1 MNKVEEITQD
11 FKVFIVYVVVCF
23 LCKTGRALKAI
34 ELCKEGLVLLNNKAL
49 EKEKYLR
56 DVILER
62 IYPTMVYACL
72 YYHDYKN
79 AAEYARKHLAICRE
93 YGETFRVGKSSL
105 VLAGIVRIQNEPA
118 EAKELYETVIPIMN
132 KTGERKLEAD
142 ACKGLAKVFKSLF
155 EYDKAKRYL
164 EKALAITIEIGDRQ
178 GEAEAYGDLGNMFKS
193 LAEYHKAKEYLEKA
207 IVISIEIG
215 DRQREGNAYG
225 NLGQVF
231 ESLAEYDKAK
241 EYLEKAV
248 AIQTEIGNK
257 KDEAT
262 AYGSLGTVFQ
272 CLGEYDKATKY
283 FKKSL
288 TINIQ
293 IGDKMGE
300 AISYGNLA
308 TVFRYLAKYDKAKE
322 CYDKALPII
331 VEIGDREKEAG
342 ILMGLGCLSLTSL
355 ADYNKAIE
363 YLEKALAIVI
373 EIGDKQGEANVR
385 ANLGALFRDLGE
397 YDKAKEYYEAAL
409 ANPIET
415 DDRQNLSKPYLM
427 LGSLSIDRCKYP
439 EANENI
445 RKALA
450 LATEIGDRN
459 SEAICYFSLGRI
471 SEKIGDL
478 PKAKEHFEKAL
489 TLEIEIGN
497 RQEEGVC
504 YASLGSI
511 YALLGENVKAEE
523 YLEKSVSIS
532 KNIGALHMEW
542 MCSYNLARQKTL
554 GKKSQE
560 AFSYLFESI
569 KIFEVCRGL
578 LKDNDEFKILYSDK
592 NMNSLKLLSILFFDA
607 GNPKKALYAEE
618 LGRARALSDLMAAQ
632 YSVESHI
639 LADPQSWT
647 GTENVV
653 NLESDCTCLYISY
666 TDQNVA
672 LWILKA
678 SGVTEFRRQT
688 IDKKTMQDKL
698 ATNLDDYFAN
708 IADSFRSFGILP
720 EEKCEDRSLNGTES
734 RPESSHQENLAVL
747 REAKNKVD
755 PKPSLTLFY
764 QMIIAPVANLLE
776 TPEII
781 IVPERSLFRVP
792 FPALLDETG
801 KYLSETFRI
810 RIVPSLTT
818 LKLIQDSPA
827 DYHSQTG
834 ALIVGDPDVGKVILK
849 GNYETFKPLPC
860 ARNEAEMIGQWLG
873 VKPLLGKHA
882 TKQAVL
888 QRIRSVSLVHL
899 AAHGDAERGEI
910 ALAPERTGRGTP
922 QEKDYL
928 LTMSDISKVQVRA
941 KLVVLSCCH
950 SARGQIRTEGVIG
963 IARAFLGSG
972 ARSVLVSLWALEDS
986 ATKHFMRRFY
996 KNLMCEKSA
1005 SESLHQAMR
1014 WMRDHGFSDVSEWA
1028 PFLLIGD
1035 DVTFVFE
1042 NVSTVI

>member
-1 MNKVEEITQD
+1 MDNIEEIMQAISI
-11 FKVFIVYVVVCF
+11 VFVVGGF
-23 LCKTGRALKAI
+23 LCNTGRGIKAI
-34 ELCKEGLVLLNNKAL
+34 ELFKEGLVLLNNKAL
-49 EKEKYLR
+49 EKEKHLSNFFFK
-56 DVILER
+56 R
-62 IYPTMVYACL
+62 IYFAMFNT
-72 YYHDYKN
+72 YYRNHDYKN
-79 AAEYARKHLAICRE
+79 AAQYGRKLLVILRQC
-93 YGETFRVGKSSL
+93 GETVIEGIISL
-105 VLAGIVRIQNEPA
+105 VLAYTFQKQNKPT
-118 EAKELYETVIPIMN
+118 EAKELYETAIEIMN
-132 KTGERKLEAD
+132 KTGNRKQEAVACVTLAYLFESLFDYEKAKEYYEKALEINIEIGDKQGEAD
-142 ACKGLAKVFKSLF
+142 AYRYLSNILDSLA
-155 EYDKAKRYL
+155 EYDKAK
-164 EKALAITIEIGDRQ
+164 
-178 GEAEAYGDLGNMFKS
+178 
-193 LAEYHKAKEYLEKA
+193 EYLDKA
-207 IVISIEIG
+207 IVISIESG

-225 NLGQVF
+225 YLGQVF
-231 ESLAEYDKAK
+231 TSLAEYDKAK
-241 EYLEKAV
+241 EYLEKAL

-257 KDEAT
+257 KEEAT
-262 AYGSLGTVFQ
+262 AYGSLGTVFK
-272 CLGEYDKATKY
+272 CLSEYDKAEKY
-283 FKKSL
+283 FKKAL
-288 TINIQ
+288 TIRIQ
-293 IGDKMGE
+293 IGDKEGE

-331 VEIGDREKEAG
+331 VEIGDRKKEAG
-342 ILMGLGCLSLTSL
+342 ILMDLGCLSLTSL
-355 ADYNKAIE
+355 ADYNKATE
-363 YLEKALAIVI
+363 YLKKALAIMI

-385 ANLGALFRDLGE
+385 GNLGTLFRDLGE

-409 ANPIET
+409 AYAIET
-415 DDRQNLSKPYLM
+415 DDRQNLAKTYLN

-439 EANENI
+439 KANENI
-445 RKALA
+445 RNALA
-450 LATEIGDRN
+450 LATEIGDRD
-459 SEAICYFSLGRI
+459 SEACCYFLLGRLFA
-471 SEKIGDL
+471 EIGDL

-489 TLEIEIGN
+489 TLVIEIGN
-497 RQEEGVC
+497 RKREGVC
-504 YASLGSI
+504 YTSLACL
-511 YALLGENVKAEE
+511 YKRLGENVKAEE
-523 YLEKSVSIS
+523 YHKKSFSIS
-532 KNIGALHMEW
+532 KNIGALEMEW
-542 MCSYNLARQKTL
+542 MCSYNLAL

-560 AFSYLFESI
+560 AFSYLFKSI
-569 KIFEVCRGL
+569 KTSEVCRGL
-578 LKDNDEFKILYSDK
+578 LKDNDKFKILHSDK
-592 NMNSLKLLSILFFDA
+592 NMVSHKLLSELFFDA

-639 LADPQSWT
+639 SADPQSWT

-666 TDQNVA
+666 ADQDVA

-688 IDKKTMQDKL
+688 IDKKTMKVT
-698 ATNLDDYFAN
+698 TNLDDYFAN

-734 RPESSHQENLAVL
+734 KRESSHQENLAVL
-747 REAKNKVD
+747 REAKNEVD

-792 FPALLDETG
+792 FPALLDEKG

-827 DYHSQTG
+827 DYHSETG
-834 ALIVGDPDVGKVILK
+834 ALIVGEPDVDKVILRDK
-849 GNYETFKPLPC
+849 CKTLGPLPH
-860 ARNEAEMIGQWLG
+860 ARKEAEMIGRWLG

-888 QRIRSVSLVHL
+888 QRIHSVSLVHL

-910 ALAPERTGRGTP
+910 ALAPERTGGGIP
-922 QEKDYL
+922 QEEDYL

-950 SARGQIRTEGVIG
+950 SGLGQIRAEGVIG

-996 KNLMCEKSA
+996 KNLMCGKSA
-1005 SESLHQAMR
+1005 SESLHQAMK

-1035 DVTFVFE
+1035 DVTFAFK

>member
-1 MNKVEEITQD
+1 MDNIEEIMQAISI
-11 FKVFIVYVVVCF
+11 VFVVGIF
-23 LCKTGRALKAI
+23 LCNTSRGIKAI

-49 EKEKYLR
+49 EKEKHLSNFFFK
-56 DVILER
+56 R
-62 IYPTMVYACL
+62 IYFAMFET
-72 YYHDYKN
+72 YYRNHDYKN
-79 AAEYARKHLAICRE
+79 AAQYGRKLLVILRQC
-93 YGETFRVGKSSL
+93 GETVIEGMISI
-105 VLAGIVRIQNEPA
+105 VLAYTFQKQNKPT
-118 EAKELYETVIPIMN
+118 EAKELYETAIEIMN
-132 KTGERKLEAD
+132 KTGNRKEEAD
-142 ACKGLAKVFKSLF
+142 ACEALGYLFKSLF
-155 EYDKAKRYL
+155 DYEKAKEYY
-164 EKALAITIEIGDRQ
+164 EKALEVNIEIGDKQ
-178 GEAEAYGDLGNMFKS
+178 GEADAYGNLGNIFES
-193 LAEYHKAKEYLEKA
+193 LAEYDKAKEYLEKA
-207 IVISIEIG
+207 IVISTEIG

-231 ESLAEYDKAK
+231 TSLAEYHKAK
-241 EYLEKAV
+241 EYLEEAL

-257 KDEAT
+257 KEEAT
-262 AYGSLGTVFQ
+262 VYGSLGTVFK
-272 CLGEYDKATKY
+272 CLSEYDKAEKY
-283 FKKSL
+283 FKKAL
-288 TINIQ
+288 TIRIQ
-293 IGDKMGE
+293 IGDKEGE

-355 ADYNKAIE
+355 ADYNKATE
-363 YLEKALAIVI
+363 YLKKALAIVI

-397 YDKAKEYYEAAL
+397 YDKAKEFYEAAL
-409 ANPIET
+409 AIAIET
-415 DDRQNLSKPYLM
+415 DDRQNLAKTYGS
-427 LGSLSIDRCKYP
+427 LGSLSLDRCKYP

-471 SEKIGDL
+471 FAEIGHL

-497 RQEEGVC
+497 RKGEGVC
-504 YASLGSI
+504 YTSLACL
-511 YALLGENVKAEE
+511 YTRLGENVKAEE
-523 YLEKSVSIS
+523 YHEKSFSIS
-532 KNIGALHMEW
+532 KNIGALEMEW
-542 MCSYNLARQKTL
+542 MCSYNLAL

-560 AFSYLFESI
+560 AFSYLFKSI
-569 KIFEVCRGL
+569 KTSEVCRGL
-578 LKDNDEFKILYSDK
+578 LKDNDKFKILHSDK
-592 NMNSLKLLSILFFDA
+592 NMVSLKLLSELFFDA

-639 LADPQSWT
+639 SADPQSWT

-698 ATNLDDYFAN
+698 ATNLDYYFAN

-734 RPESSHQENLAVL
+734 
-747 REAKNKVD
+747 K
-755 PKPSLTLFY
+755 LTLLY

-888 QRIRSVSLVHL
+888 QRIHSVSLVHL

-910 ALAPERTGRGTP
+910 ALAPERIGRGIP

-941 KLVVLSCCH
+941 KLVVLRCCH

-986 ATKHFMRRFY
+986 ATKYFMCRFY
-996 KNLMCEKSA
+996 KNLIRGKSA
-1005 SESLHQAMR
+1005 SESLHQAMK

-1028 PFLLIGD
+1028 PFLLMGD

-1042 NVSTVI
+1042 NVSVVI